1 MIECKVKPIKRSGS
15 VLLGAIWTVGAVRLK
30 VSCGVAEVEL
40 TVETR
45 EARQPRMEKL

>member
-1 MIECKVKPIKRSGS
+1 VKQIKRSGS
-15 VLLGAIWTVGAVRLK
+15 VLLGAIWTAGAVRSK
-30 VSCGVAEVEL
+30 VSCGMADVEL